1 MMAIVNVVELYV
13 QLLQVV
19 FLKQVAIVTAI
30 VNVVELYVQLL
41 QVGCLKRVLFC
52 DGYCDDYCECS

>member
-1 MMAIVNVVELYV
+1 MAIVNVAELYV

-19 FLKQVAIVTAI
+19 CLKQVAIVMTI

-41 QVGCLKRVLFC
+41 QVGCLKPVLFC
-52 DGYCDDYCECS
+52 DGYCECS